1 MEIAKCAFFF
11 HFILLLGVIK
21 FRPSLS
27 CGSRSG
33 YGKRGPRKPLMLAQS
48 IPDTQEFS
56 QQASGP
62 AKGKISRNS
71 PEFEKLEPC
80 YNNGIIFRDEE
91 GTGADRLMS
100 KVGVLSFVY
109 FLYLTFHHFK
119 CTACNFLWGLC
130 TLDRSACGAR
140 CPFIHRFT
148 TTIVKKLRELS
159 CCRFF
164 SSAMQREIDNVGGFS
179 ERRMAFCKAHGDRG
193 LGWTR
198 PALGK
203 FAALWR
209 QSCRPTFVRPG
220 HS

>member
-27 CGSRSG
+27 CGSRSDYKKG
-33 YGKRGPRKPLMLAQS
+33 R

-100 KVGVLSFVY
+100 KVGVLSFAY
-109 FLYLTFHHFK
+109 FLYLTSHDFK
-119 CTACNFLWGLC
+119 CTACKFL
-130 TLDRSACGAR
+130 
-140 CPFIHRFT
+140 
-148 TTIVKKLRELS
+148 
-159 CCRFF
+159 
-164 SSAMQREIDNVGGFS
+164 
-179 ERRMAFCKAHGDRG
+179 
-193 LGWTR
+193 
-198 PALGK
+198 
-203 FAALWR
+203 
-209 QSCRPTFVRPG
+209 
-220 HS
+220 